1 MVVGLLGILKAGGAY
16 IPLDPTYPSERLA
29 FMLTDSRPPVLLTL
43 ERLRNQDDS
52 ASLETICLDS
62 AWDRIAFETSENPIH
77 STTADNLAYVIYTSG
92 STGQPKGA
100 MIRHGG
106 LTNYLSWAVSAY
118 DVASGQGSPLHSSLS
133 FDLTVTS
140 LFPALLTG
148 RRVELLSESDGVEAL
163 GLALSGTP
171 NYSLVKITPAHL
183 ELLSQT
189 LPSEQVCGATRSFVI
204 GGEALFV

>member
-1 MVVGLLGILKAGGAY
+1 
-16 IPLDPTYPSERLA
+16 
-29 FMLTDSRPPVLLTL
+29 MLTDSRPPVLLTL

-133 FDLTVTS
+133 FDLAR
-140 LFPALLTG
+140 LPACF
-148 RRVELLSESDGVEAL
+148 RRFSPVDVWSYCRNRMV
-163 GLALSGTP
+163 
-171 NYSLVKITPAHL
+171 
-183 ELLSQT
+183 
-189 LPSEQVCGATRSFVI
+189 
-204 GGEALFV
+204 